1 MCQYHQIS
9 ITNDKHNKDKHSSGT
24 VLDEIIIRGK
34 RRLWPMDGDC
44 DCVVYFGSSETR
56 VRSQLSKFWCVPD

>member
-1 MCQYHQIS
+1 M
-9 ITNDKHNKDKHSSGT
+9 DGDG
-24 VLDEIIIRGK
+24 
-34 RRLWPMDGDC
+34 DGDC